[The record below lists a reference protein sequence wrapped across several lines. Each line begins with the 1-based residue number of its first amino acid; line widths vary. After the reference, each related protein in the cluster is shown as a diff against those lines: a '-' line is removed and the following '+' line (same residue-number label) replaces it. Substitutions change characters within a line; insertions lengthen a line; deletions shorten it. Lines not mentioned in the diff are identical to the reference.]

1 MLFSL
6 HLLCRKWLNVW
17 LLCCQFDGQTG
28 RFSSLLLSLTEIFC
42 KDSKVEKKPHL
53 VPRVWMSGCWHESV
67 CYTDADSLTS
77 GGLRLLTDTKDTS
90 TLAQP
95 HAPSWM
101 LSFFFFFLIGAL
113 LLSSG
118 RKAVS
123 GSQSTAP
130 PARLGVLFPDTK
142 DVQHRLVPPRQPHTV
157 SLSSLCLLRVVLL
170 LGVIE
175 IVGSG

>member
-101 LSFFFFFLIGAL
+101 LSFLFFFFLLGL
-113 LLSSG
+113 CSFPQVERRFLG
-118 RKAVS
+118 VS
-123 GSQSTAP
+123 LRLPLRDSVFYSLTQRMFSTGSCP
-130 PARLGVLFPDTK
+130 PASPTPSPSPPFVSYAWFCCLG
-142 DVQHRLVPPRQPHTV
+142 
-157 SLSSLCLLRVVLL
+157 
-170 LGVIE
+170 
-175 IVGSG
+175 